1 MQSQSESS
9 YPSLDRVPRAG
20 LQALDL
26 NSQADEFSNL
36 ATYSDILAG
45 RSGRTLGLRPPRHG
59 AARGRGQEVFAG
71 LGRGQ
76 EVFAGLGRGQEVVPG
91 LGRGHEMS
99 AGLGRGLGRGQ
110 PMPAAS
116 GSRRRRTPTMVAA
129 AATNAVAAAVGEA
142 VGGAG
147 GSRTAAG
154 RGAGGGRGG
163 RPRSQVS
170 GRGGGSRRSRTPISQ
185 PDHSINVEDDD
196 EEDEGM
202 DEGGQLRFSKKD
214 DADESSEGSCD
225 GFSSEDEMGKMIFVR
240 RQKRQRQ
247 FLTWL
252 SLFGTYHD
260 SYMVKGPRRTAVES
274 GLDWVQNTLQN
285 RTECY
290 NMFRMNRTLFEQLHT
305 ILVGGL
311 AQLMI

>member
-1 MQSQSESS
+1 MEDYGDDGLDPLFPPSVPHVPASFEMQSQSESS

-26 NSQADEFSNL
+26 NSQADEFPNL

-45 RSGRTLGLRPPRHG
+45 RSGRTLGLHPPRHG

-76 EVFAGLGRGQEVVPG
+76 
-91 LGRGHEMS
+91 EMS

-116 GSRRRRTPTMVAA
+116 GSRRRRTPAMVAA
-129 AATNAVAAAVGEA
+129 AATDVVAVAVGEA

-147 GSRTAAG
+147 GSRTAAS
-154 RGAGGGRGG
+154 RGASGGRGG

-170 GRGGGSRRSRTPISQ
+170 GRGGGSRRARTPISQ
-185 PDHSINVEDDD
+185 PDHSINVEDDE

-202 DEGGQLRFSKKD
+202 DEGGQLRFSKVCTC
-214 DADESSEGSCD
+214 ASSVKLKCSYD
-225 GFSSEDEMGKMIFVR
+225 IFFSALEN
-240 RQKRQRQ
+240 
-247 FLTWL
+247 L
-252 SLFGTYHD
+252 
-260 SYMVKGPRRTAVES
+260 
-274 GLDWVQNTLQN
+274 
-285 RTECY
+285 
-290 NMFRMNRTLFEQLHT
+290 
-305 ILVGGL
+305 LVAGH
-311 AQLMI
+311 M